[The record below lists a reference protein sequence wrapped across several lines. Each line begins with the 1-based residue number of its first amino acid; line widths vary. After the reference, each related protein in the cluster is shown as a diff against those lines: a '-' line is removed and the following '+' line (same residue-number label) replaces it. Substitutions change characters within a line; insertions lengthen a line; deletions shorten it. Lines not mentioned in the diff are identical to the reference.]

1 MFSSIDMM
9 VLRWDQLNFHLVL
22 FGVFLN
28 GLGAFIIHDVEHRL
42 VLPCLQN
49 VEDFHEGGDEGCA
62 STVWHW
68 VDDDGIKVINVCN
81 KNVLHI
87 LERLNRKSSGDIC
100 VHGAG
105 RGIGKGSKEKHVVH
119 CTCFM
124 DGDHD
129 VNLGAC
135 PQNVWVVVASG
146 GSVGAMA
153 SHMAFVGG
161 GRLGQIGV
169 HQIDREAG
177 DGFQLGTLGE
187 GKQECGG
194 CQGTQ

>member
-87 LERLNRKSSGDIC
+87 LEGSNRKHPGDIC

-105 RGIGKGSKEKHVVH
+105 RGIGKGSEAKHVMHPTRFV
-119 CTCFM
+119 
-124 DGDHD
+124 DGEHVVD
-129 VNLGAC
+129 LTAC
-135 PQNVWVVVASG
+135 SNNVWVVVACG
-146 GSVGAMA
+146 GSVGLKAT
-153 SHMAFVGG
+153 HMAFVGCS
-161 GRLGQIGV
+161 RLGQMGV
-169 HQIDREAG
+169 NQIWCEAG
-177 DGFQLGTLGE
+177 DGCQLSTLGK

-194 CQGTQ
+194 CRGTK